1 MEEDETLS
9 PSLRSGPV
17 SPKVSLQLLRDGN
30 ARFATGRS
38 RNTATN
44 LGGWDGHR
52 EGDVGFLWVWAKGRR
67 WFLYVFFLQARVGSV
82 DVLRNAP
89 GSTHLY
95 LDNTF
100 VLNVWRSMSTVWVPL
115 GKTVLGSWMDPLRNV
130 TVNVDHRCK
139 PHDFSINH
147 QPVY

>member
-1 MEEDETLS
+1 MDTE
-9 PSLRSGPV
+9 RVMWGFYGFG
-17 SPKVSLQLLRDGN
+17 PKV
-30 ARFATGRS
+30 A
-38 RNTATN
+38 
-44 LGGWDGHR
+44 GG
-52 EGDVGFLWVWAKGRR
+52 FYM
-67 WFLYVFFLQARVGSV
+67 FFFLQARVGSV